1 MATTNQSHVVSL
13 LPLFPGF
20 TLPEMILP
28 SSPGTWR
35 DSDNFNARWGNA
47 RTELGVPDITS
58 HSFRKSVA
66 TLIDEGGLSARK
78 SADRLGHARVSETQD
93 VYMARGR
100 VHSEIAEML
109 DQARKNDE

>member
-28 SSPGTWR
+28 RSPGTWR
-35 DSDNFNARWGNA
+35 DSDNFNARWGKA

-78 SADRLGHARVSETQD
+78 GADQLGHARVSETQD

-100 VHSEIAEML
+100 VHPEIADML
-109 DQARKNDE
+109 DRALKNDE